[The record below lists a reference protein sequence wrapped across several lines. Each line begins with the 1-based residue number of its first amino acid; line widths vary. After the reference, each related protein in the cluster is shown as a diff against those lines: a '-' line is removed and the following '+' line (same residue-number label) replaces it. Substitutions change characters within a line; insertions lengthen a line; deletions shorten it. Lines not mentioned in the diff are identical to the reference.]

1 MGIREI
7 LTAPRKPWQNPF
19 VERVIGSIRREC
31 LISAALL
38 RAYVTYYN
46 TTRPHQSLD
55 NHSPQPR
62 VIDPS
67 PCGRIIAMPQVGG
80 LHHRYQRAA

>member
-1 MGIREI
+1 
-7 LTAPRKPWQNPF
+7 
-19 VERVIGSIRREC
+19 
-31 LISAALL
+31 L

-55 NHSPQPR
+55 NNSPQPR